1 MKTLLFVTL
10 LCALCV
16 ALPGRAAASQSAAA
30 TATATA
36 PQTLASTAQARAS
49 SRDAWHAPPVTP
61 LTRAQVYREL
71 VHAQRDGQLAQ
82 LNRELYSH

>member
-1 MKTLLFVTL
+1 MKTLLFATL
-10 LCALCV
+10 LCALCI

-30 TATATA
+30 SATA
-36 PQTLASTAQARAS
+36 PQTLASPAPARAS

-61 LTRAQVYREL
+61 LTRAQVYRDL
-71 VHAQRDGQLAQ
+71 VRAQRDGQLAQ

>member
-30 TATATA
+30 TT
-36 PQTLASTAQARAS
+36 PQTLASTAPARAS
-49 SRDAWHAPPVTP
+49 SRDAWTAPPATP
-61 LTRAQVYREL
+61 LTRAQVYRDL
-71 VHAQRDGQLAQ
+71 VRAQRDGQLAQ